1 MCCEDKITLFEP
13 HLTQAPRRVQNHS
26 LVLVT
31 QSLLFPHPDFAVNSD
46 EDNANASDIPAAAMP
61 GSRGNQGA
69 LGSSVDL
76 HQDLAGPD
84 CLTK

>member
-1 MCCEDKITLFEP
+1 MFCVCGEDKITLFEP

-26 LVLVT
+26 LILVT
-31 QSLLFPHPDFAVNSD
+31 QSLLFPRPDFAVNSD
-46 EDNANASDIPAAAMP
+46 EDNASDIPAAEMP

-76 HQDLAGPD
+76 HQRDPIA
-84 CLTK
+84 